1 MRGCLSLYGL
11 DLDMQQG
18 SATPN
23 YVTSEA
29 VARVVGSSPELLI
42 EQAKSLEGSMTYL
55 LATSESGTL

>member
-42 EQAKSLEGSMTYL
+42 GQATSLEGSMTY
-55 LATSESGTL
+55 